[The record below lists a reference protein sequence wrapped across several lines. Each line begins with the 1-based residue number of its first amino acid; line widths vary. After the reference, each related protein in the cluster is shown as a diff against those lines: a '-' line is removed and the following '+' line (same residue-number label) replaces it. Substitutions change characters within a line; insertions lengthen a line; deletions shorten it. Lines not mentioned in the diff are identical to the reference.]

1 LPEGYQFENV
11 FVTVIF
17 DFDFGQTQLYSDYS
31 GSVFSAHLAS
41 ELARVAG
48 RSKRSATWMP
58 DQVRHDE
65 RTLDSQVDDLLFN
78 RL

>member
-1 LPEGYQFENV
+1 MPEGYQFENV

-17 DFDFGQTQLYSDYS
+17 DFDFGQTQLYSDYF
-31 GSVFSAHLAS
+31 GSVFPARLAS

-58 DQVRHDE
+58 DQVRHYE
-65 RTLDSQVDDLLFN
+65 RIWDAQVDNLP
-78 RL
+78 